1 MKVAILDFCDTI
13 VDFQTANAYALYTL
27 EHLHMHSLLRWLL
40 RRGFV
45 RNYFRKHWME
55 EKRLLLYMLR
65 GTGEESLFKTAKGYY
80 NDMIKPHFQVP
91 VVDEIKKLR
100 EQGYTLYLVSG
111 GYSIYIRLFAEEYG
125 FEKVI
130 SNDFMY
136 DNGVFTGRLCDK
148 DCMGEEKVRRINMIL
163 NKDDTEDSV
172 SISDSIS
179 DLPILKWAD
188 RAIVVSKK
196 SRRKWAE
203 ENGFDQMVLSEINS
217 ESESDI

>member
-27 EHLHMHSLLRWLL
+27 ECLHMHPFLRWIL
-40 RRGFV
+40 RQGFS
-45 RNYFRKHWME
+45 RRYFKKHWMD

-65 GTGEESLFKTAKGYY
+65 GTGEESLTKTAEGYY
-80 NDMIKPHFQVP
+80 NEMIKPHFQRP
-91 VVDEIKKLR
+91 VVDEIQRLHER
-100 EQGYTLYLVSG
+100 GYDLYLVSG
-111 GYSIYIRLFAEEYG
+111 GYSIYIRFFAEEYG
-125 FEKVI
+125 FERVI

-136 DNGVFTGRLCDK
+136 YNGVFTGRLCDK
-148 DCMGEEKVRRINMIL
+148 DCMGVEKVRRINMVL

-188 RAIVVSKK
+188 RAIVVSKD
-196 SRRKWAE
+196 SRRKWPE
-203 ENGFDQMVLSEINS
+203 ENGFDQMVLSEIYS
-217 ESESDI
+217 ESGSNI